1 MELKKFNEFTKLAQ
15 STVYSE
21 PEEGNFHTKLIP
33 EMVKNFFL
41 PLQLNLGS
49 YILDIG
55 CGQGTFMDLT
65 KDLGYTNT
73 IGVTLSPD
81 DFAACGEKWH
91 STIQCDMT
99 DLTVPDHI
107 VDFIWCRHAIEHSPY
122 PLFTLFEFNRVL
134 KKGGKAYIEVPAQD
148 CARRFEFNHN
158 HYSILG
164 ETMWAALFEKSGF
177 KVLQSAYFEFEL
189 KANEGV
195 IPEKYLCF
203 IVEKDATLIQN
214 RTEAADKAVFG

>member
-1 MELKKFNEFTKLAQ
+1 MDNKKFNEFTKLAQ
-15 STVYSE
+15 ATVYSE
-21 PEEGNFHTKLIP
+21 PEEGNFHTNLIP

-41 PLQLNLGS
+41 PLKLNLGS

-73 IGVTLSPD
+73 IGVTLSPE

-91 STIQCDMT
+91 STIQCDMS

-148 CARRFEFNHN
+148 CARRFEFNPN

-164 ETMWAALFEKSGF
+164 ESMWAALFEKTGF
-177 KVLQSAYFEFEL
+177 KVLQSSYFQFEL
-189 KANEGV
+189 KANEQI

-203 IVEKDATLIQN
+203 TIEKHATLIKDGTQ
-214 RTEAADKAVFG
+214 AADKAVFG